1 MTLANVLLRAGEA
14 EEAISIYEELAAKA
28 PKDLGPNHRG
38 LAMAYCILGDYE
50 KALPYAEEWELW
62 SSGGYGACLLLAN
75 LLALLGEKD
84 EALLAIEKVQ
94 ATIPGFRLEQGI
106 AQMARGQATDTARER
121 LTAGLK
127 LMLEKEH
134 STD

>member
-1 MTLANVLLRAGEA
+1 MKHRIDLT
-14 EEAISIYEELAAKA
+14 EEHKVFRDAVGKFCEREIV
-28 PKDLGPNHRG
+28 
-38 LAMAYCILGDYE
+38 
-50 KALPYAEEWELW
+50 PYAEEWELW